1 LVLVLGEPGTGRT
14 TFARALHAV
23 SNRSEGPLVE
33 VDPGAVPATLFES
46 EFFGHAAGA
55 FTGAESR
62 HDGRVA
68 RAQGGSLLL
77 DHVEEIPFRS
87 QPKLLQLL
95 AEGRYTPLGGTERT
109 ADVRFLAVGPED
121 LAQRVEG
128 GSFRADLYYRLEV
141 LTLRLPPLKE
151 RAEDIPSLLHHF
163 LDDLG
168 ERLGRPELRLTAEAR
183 RWMGDYS
190 WPGNLREMR
199 NLLERT
205 AVLTSRETIDPEPP
219 SGFEQRPSTLAE
231 TEREQI
237 LKALAYTRGHQGRA
251 AEVLGISRK
260 ALWEKRRRH
269 GLP

>member
-1 LVLVLGEPGTGRT
+1 
-14 TFARALHAV
+14 
-23 SNRSEGPLVE
+23 
-33 VDPGAVPATLFES
+33 
-46 EFFGHAAGA
+46 
-55 FTGAESR
+55 
-62 HDGRVA
+62 
-68 RAQGGSLLL
+68 
-77 DHVEEIPFRS
+77 
-87 QPKLLQLL
+87 
-95 AEGRYTPLGGTERT
+95 
-109 ADVRFLAVGPED
+109 
-121 LAQRVEG
+121 
-128 GSFRADLYYRLEV
+128 
-141 LTLRLPPLKE
+141 
-151 RAEDIPSLLHHF
+151 
-163 LDDLG
+163 
-168 ERLGRPELRLTAEAR
+168 
-183 RWMGDYS
+183 MGDYS